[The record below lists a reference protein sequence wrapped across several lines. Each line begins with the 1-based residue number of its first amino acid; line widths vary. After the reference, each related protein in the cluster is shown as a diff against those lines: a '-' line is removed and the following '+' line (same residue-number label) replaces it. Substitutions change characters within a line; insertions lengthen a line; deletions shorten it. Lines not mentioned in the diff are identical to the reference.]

1 MGSPLLAV
9 AGPLGSAGLHA
20 RPQARSVE
28 GFAGNGLES
37 RGGLLDGD
45 EAASHSKPA
54 TPKM

>member
-9 AGPLGSAGLHA
+9 AGPLGSAGLHG

-28 GFAGNGLES
+28 GFAGNSLES

-54 TPKM
+54 TSKM